1 MSVNRLKKKIPN
13 KKLFVE
19 NLNEFGIRMESYV
32 IDENQT
38 IRMRR
43 IGLLGN
49 GQNFP
54 KNLNS
59 NRQNR
64 SHFKFDRF
72 VYDGR

>member
-1 MSVNRLKKKIPN
+1 
-13 KKLFVE
+13 
-19 NLNEFGIRMESYV
+19 MESYV